1 MANKR
6 LDDAKRNKA
15 DEFYTQ
21 LVDIELEM
29 KHYRDQFKGKTVF
42 CNCDEVSG
50 SVTSIRSSSESLPAS
65 VVTVIVI

>member
-42 CNCDEVSG
+42 CNCDNSVS
-50 SVTSIRSSSESLPAS
+50 AS
-65 VVTVIVI
+65 HGCLHTNLKQKG

>member
-6 LDDAKRNKA
+6 LDNAKRNKA

-29 KHYRDQFKGKTVF
+29 KHI
-42 CNCDEVSG
+42 
-50 SVTSIRSSSESLPAS
+50 VTSLKVKPFF
-65 VVTVIVI
+65 VIVMTPTRATSSNISQ